1 MRNDRITDIIRK
13 FGIYIGYSSS
23 KSTRASPSVLMIL
36 YLPDNEAQDEA
47 DNDADEE
54 GDHLVQDSNVPNI
67 ERYIK
72 RIFLR

>member
-1 MRNDRITDIIRK
+1 
-13 FGIYIGYSSS
+13 
-23 KSTRASPSVLMIL
+23 MIL

-54 GDHLVQDSNVPNI
+54 GDQLVQDSNVPNI